1 MRRKTKHLCN
11 YCFMPGQEK
20 AILKTGKTLEQF
32 VAGLGLDGIE
42 LLVYRNVPY
51 FESFEH
57 LAVGVHLNYWPMWL
71 AMYRNDKEVLSRFFT
86 SKDAVKD
93 YYGTTYCMGWLRNIR
108 DHIMAALVE
117 NPEYLVWHVAECT
130 FEEVFTFKFEH
141 SDMDV
146 VTAAAAVFNRVADE
160 VPEDVLVLFEN
171 LWWPGL
177 RLTEPAVVRAFFE
190 KIKHKNVGIMLDTG
204 HLMNTN
210 PELQT
215 EEDGIEYILKTVKAL
230 GEDRKLIRGLHLNCS
245 LSGDYVKTF
254 ERVFDSESSNIE
266 RMKHVIKID
275 QHRPFT
281 DKAVQKLLRFIKP
294 DYVVHE
300 LAYRDFSDFEKNI
313 EVQLTACGRK
323 LSIDDEGD

>member
-71 AMYRNDKEVLSRFFT
+71 AMYRND
-86 SKDAVKD
+86 
-93 YYGTTYCMGWLRNIR
+93 
-108 DHIMAALVE
+108 LVE

>member
-1 MRRKTKHLCN
+1 M
-11 YCFMPGQEK
+11 
-20 AILKTGKTLEQF
+20 
-32 VAGLGLDGIE
+32 
-42 LLVYRNVPY
+42 
-51 FESFEH
+51 
-57 LAVGVHLNYWPMWL
+57 
-71 AMYRNDKEVLSRFFT
+71 
-86 SKDAVKD
+86 
-93 YYGTTYCMGWLRNIR
+93 RNIR
-108 DHIMAALVE
+108 ANIKAALVE
-117 NPEYLVWHVAECT
+117 KPEYLVWHVAECT
-130 FEEVFTFKFEH
+130 LEEVFTFKFEH
-141 SDMDV
+141 SDMEI

-177 RLTEPAVVRAFFE
+177 RLTDPAVVHAFFE

-215 EEDGIEYILKTVKAL
+215 EQDGIEYILKTVKAL

>member
-1 MRRKTKHLCN
+1 MKDKTKHLCN

-57 LAVGVHLNYWPMWL
+57 LAVGVHLNCWPMWL

-86 SKDAVKD
+86 SKDALKD

-108 DHIMAALVE
+108 DNIKAALVE

-215 EEDGIEYILKTVKAL
+215 EEDGIEYILKTVKGL
-230 GEDRKLIRGLHLNCS
+230 GKDRKLIRGLHLNCS

-254 ERVFDSESSNIE
+254 KRVYDAESSNIE

-281 DKAVQKLLRFIKP
+281 DEAVQKLLRLIKP

-300 LAYRDFSDFEKNI
+300 LAYKDFNDFEQNI
-313 EVQLTACGRK
+313 ALQLASCGRK
-323 LSIDDEGD
+323 LSGDDKGD

>member
-1 MRRKTKHLCN
+1 MKEGGLFWLQQPNTGMKLKKIIKEIENNDESTITVDKAN
-11 YCFMPGQEK
+11 YI
-20 AILKTGKTLEQF
+20 A
-32 VAGLGLDGIE
+32 
-42 LLVYRNVPY
+42 LL
-51 FESFEH
+51 
-57 LAVGVHLNYWPMWL
+57 
-71 AMYRNDKEVLSRFFT
+71 
-86 SKDAVKD
+86 
-93 YYGTTYCMGWLRNIR
+93 R
-108 DHIMAALVE
+108 D
-117 NPEYLVWHVAECT
+117 
-130 FEEVFTFKFEH
+130 
-141 SDMDV
+141 
-146 VTAAAAVFNRVADE
+146 
-160 VPEDVLVLFEN
+160 
-171 LWWPGL
+171 
-177 RLTEPAVVRAFFE
+177 
-190 KIKHKNVGIMLDTG
+190 KNVGIMLDTG

>member
-71 AMYRNDKEVLSRFFT
+71 AMYRN
-86 SKDAVKD
+86 
-93 YYGTTYCMGWLRNIR
+93 
-108 DHIMAALVE
+108 
-117 NPEYLVWHVAECT
+117 VAECT

-177 RLTEPAVVRAFFE
+177 RLTDPVVVHAFFE

-215 EEDGIEYILKTVKAL
+215 EQDGIEYILKTVKAL

>member
-1 MRRKTKHLCN
+1 MRCKTKHLCN

-86 SKDAVKD
+86 SKDALKD

-108 DHIMAALVE
+108 DNIKAALVE

-146 VTAAAAVFNRVADE
+146 VR
-160 VPEDVLVLFEN
+160 PLF
-171 LWWPGL
+171 
-177 RLTEPAVVRAFFE
+177 LTGWLTRFPKMFWYYL
-190 KIKHKNVGIMLDTG
+190 KIYGG
-204 HLMNTN
+204 
-210 PELQT
+210 
-215 EEDGIEYILKTVKAL
+215 
-230 GEDRKLIRGLHLNCS
+230 
-245 LSGDYVKTF
+245 
-254 ERVFDSESSNIE
+254 
-266 RMKHVIKID
+266 
-275 QHRPFT
+275 
-281 DKAVQKLLRFIKP
+281 
-294 DYVVHE
+294 
-300 LAYRDFSDFEKNI
+300 RD
-313 EVQLTACGRK
+313 CG
-323 LSIDDEGD
+323 

>member
-86 SKDAVKD
+86 SKDALKD

-108 DHIMAALVE
+108 DNIKAALVE

-190 KIKHKNVGIMLDTG
+190 KIKHKNIRMLGSCLIPGI
-204 HLMNTN
+204 
-210 PELQT
+210 
-215 EEDGIEYILKTVKAL
+215 
-230 GEDRKLIRGLHLNCS
+230 
-245 LSGDYVKTF
+245 
-254 ERVFDSESSNIE
+254 
-266 RMKHVIKID
+266 
-275 QHRPFT
+275 
-281 DKAVQKLLRFIKP
+281 
-294 DYVVHE
+294 
-300 LAYRDFSDFEKNI
+300 
-313 EVQLTACGRK
+313 
-323 LSIDDEGD
+323 